1 VQRPNNI
8 SAQPYQLKMVDMYQL
23 NRQQK
28 THESEFN
35 HCPPALLLDISNLSP
50 GFKELQNMD
59 N

>member
-1 VQRPNNI
+1 MQQLTTI
-8 SAQPYQLKMVDMYQL
+8 SQKMVDMHQL

-35 HCPPALLLDISNLSP
+35 RCPPALLLDISNLSP